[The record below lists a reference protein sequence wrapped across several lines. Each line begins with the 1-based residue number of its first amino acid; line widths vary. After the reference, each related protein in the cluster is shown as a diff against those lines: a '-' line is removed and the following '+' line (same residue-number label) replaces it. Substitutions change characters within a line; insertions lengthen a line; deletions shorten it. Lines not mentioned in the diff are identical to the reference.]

1 MKTLDT
7 FLEPHGEPWVTEE
20 EFRAF
25 EEAFGVVL
33 PEDMKDFYRKQNGVL
48 QTKVKS

>member
-1 MKTLDT
+1 MKILDI
-7 FLEPHGEPWVTEE
+7 FLEPHSEPGITEA

-33 PEDMKDFYRKQNGVL
+33 PEDAKEFYWK
-48 QTKVKS
+48 

>member
-1 MKTLDT
+1 MDT